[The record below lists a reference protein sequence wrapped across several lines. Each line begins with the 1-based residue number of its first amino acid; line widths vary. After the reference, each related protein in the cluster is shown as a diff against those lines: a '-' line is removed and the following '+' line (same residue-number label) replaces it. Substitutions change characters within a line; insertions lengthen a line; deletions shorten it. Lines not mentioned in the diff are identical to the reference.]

1 MNKKHVQVPK
11 VLVKRY
17 LATILCLILSLSPA
31 SVMADETQIVGS
43 SGEVSC
49 EVTMTVNEDSD
60 YYVVVPKKIELDGTT
75 FSAGYSVDVEGNI
88 DDNCI
93 LSVVPE
99 SSFEMSCGDSKIN
112 AVVAQSKQDWTADDV
127 SKKLSANG
135 FIQADTAGIGN
146 WSGNFNFDIQ
156 LKSTIDNQ
164 NVLKDIELIEGTVV
178 DGGSVQLGSG
188 QPGVVKLTYDGE
200 DVTSLAQY
208 SSTNSNITVNNGIIN
223 TSKASAGETST
234 ITATYNTNQSGGAYI
249 LGGNGS
255 DLVSAG
261 GSGVLSATFEVKVI
275 GIAFD
280 KPDVQI
286 KQGSSIEVEASLVPS
301 DTEGDIEFRLAGLD
315 FEVNENKITITAD
328 SDAKVGNYVLIAEYN
343 KYTEF
348 LTIEVVE
355 ADSVHTHE
363 WDTEFTI
370 DTEAECETD
379 GLKSIHCKTCN
390 ETKDSTIISKTGHN
404 YINGKCENCGQ
415 DEPIQY
421 NVITLRSTAGEN
433 SYKSGFFGSSSKNS
447 KIIRNEIYTVVIY
460 NDKSYAEGHYLTD
473 DNCWDVTDKQDGS
486 MIAWAN
492 SSANGYHVYMAP
504 TVDNPKIMAHS
515 NMNYMLANLDNA
527 ISGQPIQGLEYIDFS
542 NTTSADSF
550 CRGSDLSLY
559 VKYPETLKVLGDYA
573 FYTNGS
579 YGFGGSTEFV
589 IPDGVTHIGEG
600 AFYGC
605 SKLTKIVLPSTIESI
620 GKKAFYESGINSIEI
635 PEGVTRLEEQTFYN
649 CDNLISVTLPSTLVY
664 IGDQAFR
671 GSDNLSDINNIPSV
685 NSIGSYAF
693 SFTAW
698 LTNSKATDEDGLVI
712 FGNVLIDG
720 TNASGD
726 VIIPDNVVSILSQ
739 AFYLNTEIDKVTIPS
754 SITEL
759 PYDIFDGCRCLDE
772 VILPDTLTI
781 IGSYAFYNCTS
792 LKIINLPSN
801 LEIIGGSA
809 FYNCTSLKNVTLPS
823 NLETI
828 GSSAFYSSG
837 ITSITIPESVKSLG
851 GKAFYGTPFIK
862 ELQSNNE
869 YSLAIY
875 NDTILL
881 DGNSATGDVII
892 PEGVTTIIQNAFYN
906 NKSVKSIK
914 LPQTLERICDN
925 AFYGCTGL
933 RAITIPKN
941 VTSIGISIFQNC
953 NMTTVTFEDKN
964 GWYVGSEEGLKEI
977 AVASS
982 QLTSSAKDLL
992 TKVTGYGYCE
1002 YYWTK

>member
-17 LATILCLILSLSPA
+17 LATILCLILFLNPT

-75 FSAGYSVDVEGNI
+75 FSAGYSVGVEGNI

-178 DGGSVQLGSG
+178 NGGSVQLGSG

-255 DLVSAG
+255 ALVSAG

-301 DTEGDIEFRLAGLD
+301 DTDGDIEFRLVGLD

-355 ADSVHTHE
+355 ADYVHTHE

-421 NVITLRSTAGEN
+421 NVITLRSTAGEIY
-433 SYKSGFFGSSSKNS
+433 SSSGFFGSTAKNS
-447 KIIRNEIYTVVIY
+447 KYYRGSINRITIY

-473 DNCWDVTDKQDGS
+473 TNCWDVTDAQDGS
-486 MIAWAN
+486 MIAWLN
-492 SSANGYHVYMAP
+492 NGCVYMAP

-515 NMNYMLANLDNA
+515 NSNYMFANTCSLITGAD
-527 ISGQPIQGLEYIDFS
+527 LIDFS
-542 NTTSADSF
+542 NTTSAKYFAYNTTIGDTF
-550 CRGSDLSLY
+550 
-559 VKYPETLKVLGDYA
+559 KYPSTLKVIDAVA
-573 FYTNGS
+573 FYNS
-579 YGFGGSTEFV
+579 MFSSFK
-589 IPDGVTHIGEG
+589 IPDGVTNIGVR
-600 AFYGC
+600 AFENCKYL
-605 SKLTKIVLPSTIESI
+605 KE
-620 GKKAFYESGINSIEI
+620 IEI
-635 PEGVTRLEEQTFYN
+635 PEGVTYIGDEAFSG
-649 CDNLISVTLPSTLVY
+649 CVNLTSVTLPSTIKY
-664 IGDQAFR
+664 IGSEAFD
-671 GSDNLSDINNIPSV
+671 S
-685 NSIGSYAF
+685 
-693 SFTAW
+693 
-698 LTNSKATDEDGLVI
+698 
-712 FGNVLIDG
+712 
-720 TNASGD
+720 
-726 VIIPDNVVSILSQ
+726 
-739 AFYLNTEIDKVTIPS
+739 
-754 SITEL
+754 
-759 PYDIFDGCRCLDE
+759 
-772 VILPDTLTI
+772 
-781 IGSYAFYNCTS
+781 CTK
-792 LKIINLPSN
+792 L
-801 LEIIGGSA
+801 
-809 FYNCTSLKNVTLPS
+809 
-823 NLETI
+823 
-828 GSSAFYSSG
+828 
-837 ITSITIPESVKSLG
+837 ESV
-851 GKAFYGTPFIK
+851 
-862 ELQSNNE
+862 
-869 YSLAIY
+869 
-875 NDTILL
+875 
-881 DGNSATGDVII
+881 VI
-892 PEGVTTIIQNAFYN
+892 PEGIDI
-906 NKSVKSIK
+906 
-914 LPQTLERICDN
+914 E
-925 AFYGCTGL
+925 
-933 RAITIPKN
+933 
-941 VTSIGISIFQNC
+941 
-953 NMTTVTFEDKN
+953 
-964 GWYVGSEEGLKEI
+964 YVGSDAFVNTAWITDLK
-977 AVASS
+977 
-982 QLTSSAKDLL
+982 
-992 TKVTGYGYCE
+992 
-1002 YYWTK
+1002 